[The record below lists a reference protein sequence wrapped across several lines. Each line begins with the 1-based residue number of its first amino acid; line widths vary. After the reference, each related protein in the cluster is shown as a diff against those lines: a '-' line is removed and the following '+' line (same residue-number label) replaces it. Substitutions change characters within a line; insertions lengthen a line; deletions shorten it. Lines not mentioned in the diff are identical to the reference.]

1 MFDSPDTLKA
11 IRESGHRLT
20 PQRVMVLTAIAE
32 TGGHI
37 SVEEIQRR
45 LAEQRS
51 AMGKATVYRTV
62 SLLRRLHL
70 LNEVVRGGVSH
81 YEIAD
86 PHHRH
91 DHMVCEHCGTA
102 IHVPPAYLDEL
113 HDRLLRETGFEL
125 HMEHSTISG
134 LCANCRADTA
144 HSHSGGAHEHPH
156 RHAGISNARGT
167 AGG

>member
-1 MFDSPDTLKA
+1 MFDSPDTIKT
-11 IRESGHRLT
+11 IRDSGHRLT

-32 TGGHI
+32 TPGHI
-37 SVEEIQRR
+37 SVEDIQRR
-45 LAEQRS
+45 LAEKNP
-51 AMGKATVYRTV
+51 AIDKATVYRTV
-62 SLLRRLHL
+62 TLLKRLHL
-70 LNEVVRGGVSH
+70 LNEVVRSGISH

-102 IHVPPAYLDEL
+102 IHVPPAYLDGL

-134 LCANCRADTA
+134 LCADCRADTA
-144 HSHSGGAHEHPH
+144 HSHRGNAHQHPH
-156 RHAGISNARGT
+156 THAHAGVAR
-167 AGG
+167 